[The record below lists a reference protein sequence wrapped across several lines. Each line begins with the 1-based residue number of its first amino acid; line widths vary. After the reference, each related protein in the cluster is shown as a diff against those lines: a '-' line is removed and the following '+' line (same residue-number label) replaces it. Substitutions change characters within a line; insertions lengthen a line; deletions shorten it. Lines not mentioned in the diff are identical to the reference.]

1 VRAWPAIVAIVAA
14 AGCGGS
20 QAQPQPP
27 AVPLLPQS
35 AAPAVVVGG
44 TPSMRERARTV
55 LAGMGP
61 WAISQVR
68 FGPPP
73 AGFGLRAA
81 QGVFENA
88 FTGSAP
94 RGEPRVR
101 GWTEA
106 VQGAPMTGTG
116 SGTFDR
122 PLYDGP
128 PPTEAEVRAAVGEG
142 ARRAGFDV
150 VSLRVMHPA
159 RAAASVVV
167 RAKTPDGFDRRY
179 AAFDDAVS
187 GIEGRMDGLAWEVD
201 PCGRPVVV
209 RSAVSWADPSW
220 LCPDPTILG
229 FGESAADCRKEP
241 KPDLSC

>member
-1 VRAWPAIVAIVAA
+1 
-14 AGCGGS
+14 
-20 QAQPQPP
+20 
-27 AVPLLPQS
+27 
-35 AAPAVVVGG
+35 
-44 TPSMRERARTV
+44 MRERARTV

-61 WAISQVR
+61 SAISQVR

-81 QGVFENA
+81 QGPIWLTVTLHRPPALASAELTQLAGGSVLWQASVFENA

-101 GWTEA
+101 GSTDA

-167 RAKTPDGFDRRY
+167 RAKAPEGFDRRY
-179 AAFDDAVS
+179 AAFDDALS
-187 GIEGRMDGLAWEVD
+187 GIEGRMDGLAWEVVD
-201 PCGRPVVV
+201 PCGRPVVM